1 MSKKDFFSKLKNYN
15 NELEQILEKKEFSSD
30 IRNLLLSM
38 FYKIE
43 VSYKDYQKVKRIPKD
58 KNELMEE
65 LIQII
70 QKDCKK
76 IELIE
81 PNSNKGKV
89 LKKYNLHSISDL
101 SYKKIM
107 TYPVE
112 ADCLYAIADLERK
125 YYYISEEHYIESMTF
140 EKMLKM
146 GYCMELKEIIRDFSG
161 WSWKI
166 EANEIENVYYNLL
179 YQNLRLLVGN
189 KFLNE
194 WKKDS
199 GKIED
204 YIIKLKEKLSHLYGA
219 QNAVILYK
227 KLYIALSLVIA
238 EKNNKFKTELEKESK
253 KAISELAVIKD
264 KAKYL
269 EKLTK
274 DKKQMTNQIK
284 KIDEILNNEDLLK
297 KELEIRIKKNDK
309 KSKILNGQYLR
320 ALLNGERRDLLEK
333 IQKNTSLMN
342 PKKYVAN
349 KQRIEEKNEIINEI
363 LEIIQKTNAY
373 DSIMELQK
381 QFLKCLEV
389 KVKNTNNKKDIINL
403 IYFVRYYVQ
412 LPITNEETI
421 KDLDSLR
428 MQINKIAEVL
438 IAKCINLKIINP
450 ISMNNT
456 INFKIIKN
464 ILLSTSV
471 NLEELEVQ
479 IEPKY
484 NKLRVNLYEGE
495 EMENSFEIETDGAAD
510 RVNIKN
516 YKKFKLF
523 IK

>member
-43 VSYKDYQKVKRIPKD
+43 MSYRDYQKVKRIPKD
-58 KNELMEE
+58 RNELMEG
-65 LIQII
+65 LLKII
-70 QKDCKK
+70 EKDCKK
-76 IELIE
+76 IELIV

-101 SYKKIM
+101 AYKKIM

-125 YYYISEEHYIESMTF
+125 YYYIPEEHYIENMTF

-146 GYCMELKEIIRDFSG
+146 GYCMEIKEIIRDFSG
-161 WSWKI
+161 WSWQI
-166 EANEIENVYYNLL
+166 EANEIENIYYNLL
-179 YQNLRLLVGN
+179 YQNIRLLVGN
-189 KFLNE
+189 KFLEE
-194 WKKDS
+194 WKKDNQ
-199 GKIED
+199 KTED

-219 QNAVILYK
+219 QNSVILYK
-227 KLYIALSLVIA
+227 KLYIALSLIMA
-238 EKNNKFKTELEKESK
+238 EKNKNFKSDLEKENK
-253 KAISELAVIKD
+253 KVLNELEVIKD

-284 KIDEILNNEDLLK
+284 KIDEMLNNEDLLK
-297 KELEIRIKKNDK
+297 KELELRLQKNDK
-309 KSKILNGQYLR
+309 KSKILNLQYLR
-320 ALLNGERRDLLEK
+320 ALLNGERRELLEK

-349 KQRIEEKNEIINEI
+349 KQKIEAKNETINEI
-363 LEIIQKTNAY
+363 LEIIEKTNAY

-412 LPITNEETI
+412 LPITKEQCI
-421 KDLDSLR
+421 KDLDNLR
-428 MQINKIAEVL
+428 MQINKIEEVL
-438 IAKCINLKIINP
+438 IAKCINLKIINT
-450 ISMNNT
+450 ISMNNE

-495 EMENSFEIETDGAAD
+495 EMENGFEIETDGAAD
-510 RVNIKN
+510 KVNIKN
-516 YKKFKLF
+516 HKKFKLF